1 MAHTCVVNYNLLH
14 VLVMVLLTVPKAS
27 RIPSLI
33 FMWGREWSGSGCSQS
48 ARAEHIPHL
57 MNDVNKSD
65 LKTSCKSIN
74 IILFPPHTHTHTHF
88 THFFRWD
95 NTVGNITSFLVA
107 ALPCKFIRLS
117 SCNSTHLHWTECPHV
132 AYTYLSC
139 LFHLVDHFH
148 NKINTSSR
156 VTILVKIV

>member
-1 MAHTCVVNYNLLH
+1 MLLVYNLLH
-14 VLVMVLLTVPKAS
+14 VLVMVLLTDPKAS

-74 IILFPPHTHTHTHF
+74 ITFTSCILHTNSF